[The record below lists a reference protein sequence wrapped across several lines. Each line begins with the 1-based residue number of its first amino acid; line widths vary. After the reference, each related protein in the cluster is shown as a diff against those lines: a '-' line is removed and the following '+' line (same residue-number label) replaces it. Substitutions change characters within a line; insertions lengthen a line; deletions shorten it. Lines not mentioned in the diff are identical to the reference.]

1 MQSHHS
7 NFNRIS
13 HKREKILC
21 MCKMMV
27 TIFLYWITPVLEQT
41 MQQENAHSQVAG
53 LQLPASSAEVCEFA

>member
-1 MQSHHS
+1 
-7 NFNRIS
+7 
-13 HKREKILC
+13 
-21 MCKMMV
+21 MCKIMV